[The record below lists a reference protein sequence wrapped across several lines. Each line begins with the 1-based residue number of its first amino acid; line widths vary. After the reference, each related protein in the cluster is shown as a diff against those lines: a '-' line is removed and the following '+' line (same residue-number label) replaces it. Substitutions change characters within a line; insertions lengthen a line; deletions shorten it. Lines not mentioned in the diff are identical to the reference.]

1 MIQSHRPLGI
11 TTMKK
16 NASVP
21 GLLSALGAYLI
32 WGFSVILFKQLKAV
46 PPFEILMHRM
56 IWSFILLIALVLI
69 FKRRRAMGLALKS
82 FRTLRVLLVST
93 LLVGSNW
100 GIFIWAVNN
109 DHILDASLG
118 YFTCPLVNIMLG
130 AVILHERLRRLQ
142 RAAVFLAAAAV
153 LYLAL
158 HYGTFPWVALMLA
171 VSFGFYGLL
180 RKTAPVEAL
189 EGLTV
194 ETLLMCL
201 PAAGYLLWLD
211 RHDTGAFLHIS
222 SQTDLLL
229 MVTALVTAVPLLL
242 FTFGA
247 RRLNLATIGIL
258 QYIAPSC
265 NFLLAVFYYH
275 EPFATAQLYTF
286 CAIWLALG
294 IYSYDAALQVRGMK
308 RI

>member
-1 MIQSHRPLGI
+1 
-11 TTMKK
+11 MKA
-16 NASVP
+16 NSSLP

-56 IWSFILLIALVLI
+56 IWSFFLLIALVLI

-93 LLVGSNW
+93 LLVGCNW

-118 YFTCPLVNIMLG
+118 YFICPLVNIVLG

-153 LYLAL
+153 LYLTL

-194 ETLLMCL
+194 ETLLMFL

-211 RHDTGAFLHIS
+211 RHGTGAFLHVNGP
-222 SQTDLLL
+222 TDLLL
-229 MVTALVTAVPLLL
+229 TATALVTAVPLLL

-247 RRLNLATIGIL
+247 RRLSLATIGIL

-275 EPFATAQLYTF
+275 EPFTSAQLYTF
-286 CAIWLALG
+286 CAIWMALG
-294 IYSYDAALQVRGMK
+294 IYSYDAVLQVRRMQ

>member
-1 MIQSHRPLGI
+1 
-11 TTMKK
+11 MK
-16 NASVP
+16 NNSSVP

-56 IWSFILLIALVLI
+56 IWSFILLIALVLV
-69 FKRRRAMGLALKS
+69 FKRRRAMSQALKS

-93 LLVGSNW
+93 LLVSCNW
-100 GIFIWAVNN
+100 GIFIWAVNS

-118 YFTCPLVNIMLG
+118 YFICPLVNIVLG

-153 LYLAL
+153 LYLTL
-158 HYGTFPWVALMLA
+158 SYGNFPWVALVLA
-171 VSFGFYGLL
+171 ISFGFYGLL

-211 RHDTGAFLHIS
+211 RHGTGAFLHVNS
-222 SQTDLLL
+222 LTDLLL
-229 MVTALVTAVPLLL
+229 MATALVTAVPLLL

-265 NFLLAVFYYH
+265 NFLLAVFYYR
-275 EPFATAQLYTF
+275 EPFVSAQLYTF
-286 CAIWLALG
+286 SAIWLALA
-294 IYSYDAALQVRGMK
+294 IYSYDAVLQARRMQ